1 MAVVSVDEDEILGWS
16 RDPEVWLDDDHL
28 ILLRG
33 WAQDGYTLDDI
44 CSRIGITRHKLFGWR
59 KRYPPI
65 ADALAC
71 GKEMVDYKVEN
82 ALLKS
87 ALGGRKR
94 EVRVTT
100 IMRKGKV
107 VEVQKEEFETEREPV
122 EKAIEFW
129 LTNRLP
135 DKWKRDR
142 QKMSLEDQLGDG
154 SIHIEVVRASKQD
167 DDEADSDWQETEP
180 GNDSTAQSTSPKKS
194 SNGNTDN
201 KKITLRKA
209 TESEKKAT
217 KKAKKEAERARKQAE
232 QPQKAANIVLEP
244 SDPDYWPPDWEDDD

>member
-1 MAVVSVDEDEILGWS
+1 
-16 RDPEVWLDDDHL
+16 
-28 ILLRG
+28 
-33 WAQDGYTLDDI
+33 
-44 CSRIGITRHKLFGWR
+44 
-59 KRYPPI
+59 
-65 ADALAC
+65 
-71 GKEMVDYKVEN
+71 
-82 ALLKS
+82 
-87 ALGGRKR
+87 
-94 EVRVTT
+94 
-100 IMRKGKV
+100 MRKGKV

-167 DDEADSDWQETEP
+167 DDEVDLDWQETEP

-217 KKAKKEAERARKQAE
+217 KKANKAAERARKQAE